1 MQASVEI
8 SMYPLKEDY
17 KSVIKE
23 FIEKISKNQRL
34 QVEVNGMSTQIFG
47 DYDEMMETLQPAM
60 KEIFEDQ
67 KAMFIMKVG
76 AGTLK
81 S

>member
-47 DYDEMMETLQPAM
+47 NYDEIMETIQPAI

-76 AGTLK
+76 SGTLK

>member
-23 FIEKISKNQRL
+23 FIDKIKKNQKL
-34 QVEVNGMSTQIFG
+34 EVEVNGMSTQIFG
-47 DYDEMMETLQPAM
+47 GFDEIMETIQPAM

-67 KAMFIMKVG
+67 KAMFVMKVG